1 MHSPLNSACGTGLA
15 LFTAGIFVEQMSKDP
30 KREPEVSVV
39 IPTYNR
45 SALLRKT
52 VDSVLNQHTRVT
64 FEIVV
69 IDNNSSDDTHDVV
82 ASIINDH
89 PGKVRYVVERKQGN
103 AHARNRGIEEA
114 NADIIAFVDD
124 DVTVDENWLT
134 SLKTILDSRTD
145 LSFVGGKVLPA
156 WVEPPP
162 SWLTPDHWAPL
173 ALLDY
178 GPDELPLG
186 GQNPSGLLT
195 ANIAFRR
202 NVFKDTGM
210 FLPDLQRV
218 KNMIGSMEDHEFLLR
233 VCRSGKRGIYTPQMV
248 ATTYI
253 DNERVTKTY
262 HRRWHTGH
270 GHFYAVLADP
280 DWERSKFRV
289 AGVPSHLIK
298 QTASN
303 ALTWVLNLLRGK
315 SDAAFV
321 NECRLRFFSGFVRQR
336 TRRSRNSK

>member
-1 MHSPLNSACGTGLA
+1 M
-15 LFTAGIFVEQMSKDP
+15 AGIFVEQMSNT
-30 KREPEVSVV
+30 PEVSVV

-45 SALLRKT
+45 SALLRNT
-52 VDSVLNQHTRVT
+52 VDSVLSQDTRVI

-69 IDNNSSDDTHDVV
+69 IDNNSIDDTHDVV
-82 ASIINDH
+82 ASMMKDH
-89 PGKVRYVVERKQGN
+89 PGKVRYVVERRQGN

-114 NADIIAFVDD
+114 KADIIAFVDD
-124 DVTVDENWLT
+124 DVTVDSNWLT
-134 SLKTILDSRTD
+134 SLKTILDSRSD

-178 GPDELPLG
+178 GPQERAISG
-186 GQNPSGLLT
+186 NNPPGLLT

-233 VCRSGKRGIYTPQMV
+233 VCRSGKQGIYTPQMI

-289 AGVPSHLIK
+289 AGVPAHLIK
-298 QTASN
+298 ETVTNAFSWASKI
-303 ALTWVLNLLRGK
+303 LTGR

-321 NECRLRFFSGFVRQR
+321 NECHLRFFSGFVRQR
-336 TRRSRNSK
+336 TRHPARSANNPN